1 MSGGVRTAAE
11 HPTRAS
17 ERARERESERERG
30 TERDNTAPRATLP
43 RAPYAQCESLSETHT
58 NPTRSI
64 NNTQNANTPQDRCQ
78 PCTPARIGLCQVYAR
93 GTSLRPLQ
101 CAGFALR
108 PGAPV
113 NARRPLM
120 RAAVVTPARGNAPH
134 AAAVKRSGDKM
145 AGGGLRPPRTGTKTL
160 KK

>member
-78 PCTPARIGLCQVYAR
+78 PCTPAQIGLCLVNAR
-93 GTSLRPLQ
+93 VTSLRPLQ

-120 RAAVVTPARGNAPH
+120 RAAVVTPARGNAPRRGIKKERRQ
-134 AAAVKRSGDKM
+134 VGEG
-145 AGGGLRPPRTGTKTL
+145 AGHGPLVRRP
-160 KK
+160 